1 VWLEFG
7 SIRVGLEE
15 GKLKSIAGGQGELGV
30 APRDGNIALVVLRIR
45 GEGVGVVVG
54 HGGREREA

>member
-7 SIRVGLEE
+7 SIGVSLEDGE
-15 GKLKSIAGGQGELGV
+15 FKSIVGGQSELGV
-30 APRDGNIALVVLRIR
+30 APRDGDVALIVLRIG